1 MSTTLAE
8 RMGKFSGSPTS
19 AIIARVAELKREG
32 RDIISLNV
40 GEPDFPTPAN
50 IKMAGVK
57 AIADDFTRYT
67 PGSGVLELR
76 EQIAR
81 KLREENGIEYTP
93 AEITVAVGAKQA
105 LASVMMVIAGPGD
118 EVLLPVPC
126 WVSYTEMI
134 RLAGAEPVFVDV
146 RPDNFEL
153 DLAAIERAITPRTKA
168 IIVCSPNNPTG
179 AVYSEAD
186 LRALADLAEKHD
198 FFIVADEIYEKLI
211 YDGAKHFSV
220 ASISRSVRDRTIT
233 INGFSKAYAM
243 TGWRLGYAAARADVI
258 KGVVSVQSQTTS
270 SPCSVAQ
277 IAGVEALAGPQG
289 DMLMMVG
296 EFERRRNFIV
306 KALRDMPGV
315 RCADV
320 RGAFYVF
327 PDMSSFVGKSAGK
340 WKIDSTKTLCEYLLD
355 EALVSTVPGEA
366 FNMEGKVRMSYA
378 NSMANLEEAM
388 RRVAGALAALK

>member
-146 RPDNFEL
+146 RLDNFEL
-153 DLAAIERAITPRTKA
+153 DIAAIERAITPRTKA

-179 AVYSEAD
+179 AVYGEAD
-186 LRALADLAEKHD
+186 LRALADLAERHD

-277 IAGVEALAGPQG
+277 IAGVEALAGPQS

-315 RCADV
+315 KCADV

-327 PDMSSFVGKSAGK
+327 PDMSSFVGKASGK

-366 FNMEGKVRMSYA
+366 FNMEGHVRMSYA

-388 RRVAGALAALK
+388 RRTAGALAALK